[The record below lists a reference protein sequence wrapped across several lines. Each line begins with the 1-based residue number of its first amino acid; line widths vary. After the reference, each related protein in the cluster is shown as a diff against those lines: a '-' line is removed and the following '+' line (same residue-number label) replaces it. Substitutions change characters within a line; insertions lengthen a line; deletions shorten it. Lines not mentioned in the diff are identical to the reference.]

1 MSRLMS
7 VAKTTDAVIERRKWV
22 TRRLGWWEDK
32 NGRRLLKPGDT
43 LTLCEK
49 VQGRKPGEPIVRL
62 AEVRVVDLRRERLDA
77 ITDYDVQLEGFRGDD
92 LAAFGLDRV
101 GLLPRGAAAA
111 AFIRFFVDSMGC
123 SPDQE
128 VTRIEW
134 DYLDTPVT
142 TIECSRP
149 GQAYRLMEGGRL
161 LEVHVAAGR
170 GGGTGPCLCGFDRH
184 AAQVGF
190 SVGGGVNGP
199 EFRHEVC
206 QRCAELAIGRPVH
219 GLHAHRFAAQ
229 ASGQEVR
236 R

>member
-32 NGRRLLKPGDT
+32 NGRRILKPGDT
-43 LTLCEK
+43 LTLCKK

-62 AEVRVVDLRRERLDA
+62 AEASVVDMRREPLDA

-92 LAAFGLDRV
+92 LVAFGLERV
-101 GLLPRGAAAA
+101 GLLPTGAAAA
-111 AFIRFFVDSMGC
+111 AFVRFFVDAMGC
-123 SPDQE
+123 APDQE

-149 GQAYRLMEGGRL
+149 GQSYRLRDSGPVL
-161 LEVHVAAGR
+161 DVHLAAGR
-170 GGGTGPCLCGFDRH
+170 GSGTGPCLCGFDRH
-184 AAQVGF
+184 AANVGF
-190 SVGGGVNGP
+190 SVGGGSTGP
-199 EFRHEVC
+199 GIHREAC
-206 QRCAELAIGRPVH
+206 PACAEFAVGRPVR
-219 GLHAHRFAAQ
+219 GLHAGLFSSDAVG
-229 ASGQEVR
+229 ASR
-236 R
+236 